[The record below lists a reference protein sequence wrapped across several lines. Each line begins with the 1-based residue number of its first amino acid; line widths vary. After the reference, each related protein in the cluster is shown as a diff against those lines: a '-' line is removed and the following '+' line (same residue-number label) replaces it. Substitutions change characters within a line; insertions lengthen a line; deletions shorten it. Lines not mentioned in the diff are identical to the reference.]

1 MKNQNGKNEN
11 YVLDSTAFLALIE
24 EEEGVETVQKLL
36 EEAKSGK
43 CIVFAS
49 FVSFA
54 EIFYISLR
62 EKGEKEAMRRINLM
76 KRLSMTRIES
86 SSELGLIAGRLKA
99 ENKISFADAWI
110 AATAIFYD
118 AVLVHKDPEFE
129 QIESKIRIL
138 KLPYKK

>member
-1 MKNQNGKNEN
+1 LKNQNGKNEN
-11 YVLDSTAFLALIE
+11 YVLDSTAFLTLIE
-24 EEEGVETVQKLL
+24 EEDGVETVQKLL
-36 EEAKSGK
+36 EEAKSGE

-62 EKGEKEAMRRINLM
+62 EKGEKEAKRRINLM
-76 KRLSMTRIES
+76 TMLSMTRIES

-129 QIESKIRIL
+129 QIENKIKIL